1 MFICGYKERYLG
13 YKSWM
18 KELAKKVGDNCIII
32 PNADHFFGTYEG
44 RENTGVFEILM
55 KKILTWIDRE
65 LNNNDIY

>member
-1 MFICGYKERYLG
+1 
-13 YKSWM
+13 M